1 MALLEHVPPV
11 RLDGQVALVTGAGR
25 GIGRAIALALSDAG
39 AAVAICARSR
49 DEVTGVA
56 GEIEGRGRHALAV
69 RCDVTHRQEV
79 EGMVAAVEDAIGP
92 VDLLVNNA
100 GRFGPV
106 GPLAAIDP
114 DDWWQALEVNLHG
127 PLYCTRTVLPGMLAR
142 RPQPGQPLM
151 RGPHDQHVRR
161 ARILLHQP
169 GMRVHQVDRGL
180 IGRQHRSSSKAAC
193 IAASNPASSSFP
205 FSRSLARSANP
216 GETGTPGSMPIRFA
230 VRSAGT
236 FP

>member
-39 AAVAICARSR
+39 AAVAICARTQ

-69 RCDVTHRQEV
+69 RCDVTDRQEV
-79 EGMVAAVEDAIGP
+79 ERMVAAVEETIGP
-92 VDLLVNNA
+92 VPLLVTTA

-114 DDWWQALEVNLHG
+114 DDWWQVLEVNVRG
-127 PLYCTRTVLPGMLAR
+127 PLYCARAVLPGMLAR
-142 RPQPGQPLM
+142 GH
-151 RGPHDQHVRR
+151 G
-161 ARILLHQP
+161 RIIN
-169 GMRVHQVDRGL
+169 V
-180 IGRQHRSSSKAAC
+180 SSGVGFAAIPMLSAYVVSKTA
-193 IAASNPASSSFP
+193 
-205 FSRSLARSANP
+205 L
-216 GETGTPGSMPIRFA
+216 
-230 VRSAGT
+230 
-236 FP
+236 